1 MNKVITI
8 NLNGNAYQ
16 LEEDGYEALRTYLE
30 SAARRLEGN
39 PDKAEIIADIEQSIG
54 DKFRAVLGVAKTVV
68 VTKEVEDVIAEMGPV
83 QDASGADEP
92 AGAGAVR
99 GGPEAAAPGATS
111 GTPKRLYK
119 IRDGAMIGGVCN
131 GIAAYFGI
139 DVAIV
144 RIAFAF
150 TAFMWGSGIVLYILM
165 MIILPRAETSAEK
178 AAAYGAPSTAE
189 EFIRR
194 AKAGYYGGMKA
205 FGDKKAY
212 REWKWQFKQEMR
224 QHKRDFQRDFHRN
237 MGQWRDDWRQHWRQH
252 WGQYPQGFGGSWI
265 AGSFLSLLLTIV
277 TLVGLCAVLSLILT
291 GSVFTFGLP
300 AGMPLWLGI
309 VLLFLILHII
319 KWPLRVA
326 RHAAYYHGAIG
337 PGYHYG
343 AGSFLFGL
351 LWWFAFLFFV
361 MWVSN
366 HHSVR
371 AHEVLEQVRH
381 QTHSAVDSLRDWWD
395 RP

>member
-83 QDASGADEP
+83 QDASGDGESAGGAAGT
-92 AGAGAVR
+92 AGAKE
-99 GGPEAAAPGATS
+99 GPGPAS
-111 GTPKRLYK
+111 GTQGAGPGSPKRLYK

-131 GIAAYFGI
+131 GLAAYFGI
-139 DVAIV
+139 DVTIV
-144 RIAFAF
+144 RIVFAF
-150 TAFMWGSGIVLYILM
+150 LGFMWGSGALLYILM
-165 MIILPRAETSAEK
+165 MIILPRAETAAEK

-189 EFIRR
+189 EFIKR
-194 AKAGYYGGMKA
+194 AKAGYYGGMRT

-212 REWKWQFKQEMR
+212 REWKRQFKQEMR
-224 QHKRDFQRDFHRN
+224 QHKRDFQREIHQNID
-237 MGQWRDDWRQHWRQH
+237 QWRQNWRQH
-252 WGQYPQGFGGSWI
+252 WGQHPQGHDSWI
-265 AGSFLSLLLTIV
+265 AGSFLSLLITIV
-277 TLVGLCAVLSLILT
+277 TLVGLCAVLSLIFT
-291 GSVFTFGLP
+291 GAVFSFALP
-300 AGMPLWLGI
+300 AGIPLWMGI
-309 VLLFLILHII
+309 ILLFLVFHII
-319 KWPLRVA
+319 KWPLRAA
-326 RHAAYYHGAIG
+326 RHSVYYHGAGG
-337 PGYHYG
+337 PGYWCH
-343 AGSFLFGL
+343 GSFFGGTFVWLAFLVLL
-351 LWWFAFLFFV
+351 LWVA
-361 MWVSN
+361 N
-366 HHSVR
+366 HHSAK

-381 QTHSAVDSLRDWWD
+381 QTHAAVDSLRDWWD

>member
-16 LEEDGYEALRTYLE
+16 LEEDGFEALRTYLE

-83 QDASGADEP
+83 QDASGDDEP
-92 AGAGAVR
+92 AGAGAAR
-99 GGPEAAAPGATS
+99 GGPQAAAPGAAP
-111 GTPKRLYK
+111 GTAKRLYK
-119 IRDGAMIGGVCN
+119 IREGAMIGGVCT

-139 DVAIV
+139 DVTIV

-150 TAFMWGSGIVLYILM
+150 TGFMWGSGVLLYVLM

-189 EFIRR
+189 EFIKR
-194 AKAGYYGGMKA
+194 AREGYYGGMRT

-212 REWKWQFKQEMR
+212 REWKSQFKREMR
-224 QHKRDFQRDFHRN
+224 QHKRDFQREIHQN
-237 MGQWRDDWRQHWRQH
+237 ISQWRQNWRQH
-252 WGQYPQGFGGSWI
+252 WGQHPHAHDSWI
-265 AGSFLSLLLTIV
+265 AGSFLSLLITIV
-277 TLVGLCAVLSLILT
+277 SLAGLCAILSLILT
-291 GSVFTFGLP
+291 GSIFSFALP
-300 AGMPLWLGI
+300 AGMPMWMGI
-309 VLLFLILHII
+309 ILLFIIFQVI
-319 KWPLRVA
+319 KWPLRAA
-326 RHAAYYHGAIG
+326 RYSVYYHGGDG
-337 PGYHYG
+337 PGYWG
-343 AGSFLFGL
+343 ACHFFTSTLVWLVALMAL
-351 LWWFAFLFFV
+351 LVLA
-361 MWVSN
+361 N
-366 HHSVR
+366 HHSVK
-371 AHEVLEQVRH
+371 AHELLEQVRH
-381 QTHSAVDSLRDWWD
+381 QTHSAVDSVREWWD

>member
-16 LEEDGYEALRTYLE
+16 LEEDGYEALRAYLE

-68 VTKEVEDVIAEMGPV
+68 VTKEVQDVIAEMGPV
-83 QDASGADEP
+83 QDASGDDEP
-92 AGAGAVR
+92 AAGAPGAR
-99 GGPEAAAPGATS
+99 GAPEAAAPGAAP
-111 GTPKRLYK
+111 GAPKRLYK

-131 GIAAYFGI
+131 GLAAYFGV
-139 DVAIV
+139 DVTIV

-150 TAFMWGSGIVLYILM
+150 LAFMWGSGILLYFLM
-165 MIILPRAETSAEK
+165 MIILPHAETPAEK

-189 EFIRR
+189 EFIKR
-194 AKAGYYGGMKA
+194 AKAGYYGGMKT

-212 REWKWQFKQEMR
+212 REWKRQFKREMR
-224 QHKRDFQRDFHRN
+224 QHKRDFQREIHENFS
-237 MGQWRDDWRQHWRQH
+237 QWRQNWRQNWARHAHDHHDW
-252 WGQYPQGFGGSWI
+252 FVGSL
-265 AGSFLSLLLTIV
+265 LSLLLALI
-277 TLVGLCAVLSLILT
+277 TLVGLFAVISLILT
-291 GSVFTFGLP
+291 GSIFTFGLP
-300 AGMPLWLGI
+300 AGMPIWVGI
-309 VLLFLILHII
+309 ILLIVIFHVI

-326 RHAAYYHGAIG
+326 RHAAHYHGAYG
-337 PGYHYG
+337 PEYHHWP
-343 AGSFLFGL
+343 GSFLVPL
-351 LWWFAFLFFV
+351 LWWAAVLLFIT
-361 MWVSN
+361 WVAS
-366 HHSVR
+366 HHSVK

-381 QTHSAVDSLRDWWD
+381 EAHTAVDSVRDWWN